1 MDWYIREEDE
11 EQLLVFTTI
20 ESGFAVQLLKYM
32 VSVNNG
38 NNWYVDFIMF
48 PDGDCDDKV
57 RYIMIDLLRIKRKSR
72 LYLSYKCV
80 SYKLGGNNYDD
91 KYECVNSYDRC
102 KSEFF

>member
-1 MDWYIREEDE
+1 MAWYIREEGV
-11 EQLLVFTTI
+11 EQLLVFTAI

-32 VSVNNG
+32 VSING
-38 NNWYVDFIMF
+38 GNSRYVDFIMF

-72 LYLSYKCV
+72 LYLSYK
-80 SYKLGGNNYDD
+80 LGGNNYDD
-91 KYECVNSYDRC
+91 KYECVNSYDRR